1 MCRSGYLGSKYPRV
15 VLRRIDRGAGK
26 REKALPLSKDE
37 ERKLTA
43 IGRALLRDD
52 PEFAA
57 LIGVGAPADHR
68 TTAIVA
74 ACLSATVLL
83 LTGAVMISV
92 IPAAGVIIGFYG
104 VLTLVVAVVVYLRDG
119 RAVA

>member
-1 MCRSGYLGSKYPRV
+1 M
-15 VLRRIDRGAGK
+15 
-26 REKALPLSKDE
+26 PLSRDE

-57 LIGVGAPADHR
+57 LIGVGTPTDHR
-68 TTAIVA
+68 TTAILA
-74 ACLSATVLL
+74 ACFSAIVLL
-83 LTGAVMISV
+83 LTGAVLV
-92 IPAAGVIIGFYG
+92 NVLPAAGVIVGFYG

>member
-1 MCRSGYLGSKYPRV
+1 M
-15 VLRRIDRGAGK
+15 
-26 REKALPLSKDE
+26 PLSKDE

-43 IGRALLRDD
+43 IGHALLRDD

-57 LIGVGAPADHR
+57 RIGVGAPADHR
-68 TTAIVA
+68 TAAIVA
-74 ACLSATVLL
+74 ACLSAIVLL
-83 LTGAVMISV
+83 LTGAVMIDFL
-92 IPAAGVIIGFYG
+92 PAAGVIIGFYG